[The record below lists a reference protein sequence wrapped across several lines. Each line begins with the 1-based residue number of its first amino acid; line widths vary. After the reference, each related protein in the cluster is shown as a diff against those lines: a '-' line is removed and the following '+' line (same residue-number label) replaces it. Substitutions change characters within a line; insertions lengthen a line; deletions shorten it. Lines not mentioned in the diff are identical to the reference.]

1 MTKFTFSLMRR
12 RLWSLGLAIALS
24 NFAQCAA
31 TSKAVNV
38 ALQASFRSP
47 PYLLELLLV
56 TISLPCPR
64 HKFLLFIEKQQP
76 KKTRRHTFLSLT
88 GSRKDVSLTALP
100 IGIFTTH
107 SCRSF
112 RKMDTSQTWRF
123 CHPFNSLFR
132 FTLLPRGSRH
142 IISIMIPRWNPI

>member
-1 MTKFTFSLMRR
+1 MRR

-24 NFAQCAA
+24 TTTECAL

-56 TISLPCPR
+56 TVSPPCPR
-64 HKFLLFIEKQQP
+64 NKFLLFIERPQL

-88 GSRKDVSLTALP
+88 ELRKDASLSAAQTR
-100 IGIFTTH
+100 IFTRH
-107 SCRSF
+107 SCRFF
-112 RKMDTSQTWRF
+112 RMMDTSPTRRF
-123 CHPFNSLFR
+123 YHLFNSLFR
-132 FTLLPRGSRH
+132 FTLLLRGLRH
-142 IISIMIPRWNPI
+142 IISTTILLWNQS